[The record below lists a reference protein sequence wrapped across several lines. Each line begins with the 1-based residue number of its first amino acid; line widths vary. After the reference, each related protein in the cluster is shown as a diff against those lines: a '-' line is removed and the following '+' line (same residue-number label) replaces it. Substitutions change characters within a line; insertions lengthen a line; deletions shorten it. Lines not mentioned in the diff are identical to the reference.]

1 MSVIA
6 EAREL
11 YLWCERDG
19 KDVCC
24 GRIIGWSRWTSDYDS
39 TDKYSPVVAK
49 GQFGDGAHAQ
59 VMDTEH
65 GAYYVSSHHAGP
77 DEVAA

>member
-11 YLWCERDG
+11 YLWCERDA

-24 GRIIGWSRWTSDYDS
+24 GRILGWSRWVSEFDS
-39 TDKYSPVVAK
+39 IDKYAPIVAK

-65 GAYYVSSHHAGP
+65 GDYYVVPWHAGSN
-77 DEVAA
+77 EVAA